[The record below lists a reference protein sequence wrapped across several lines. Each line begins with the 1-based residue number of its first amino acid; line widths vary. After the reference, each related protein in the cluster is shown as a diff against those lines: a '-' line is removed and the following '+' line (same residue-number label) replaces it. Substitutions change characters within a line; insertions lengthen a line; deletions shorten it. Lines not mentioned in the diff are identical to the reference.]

1 MIGVSLSLPYL
12 LISFFLLLSK
22 YYFMYYWK
30 FCLLTTNFW
39 RLIGG
44 EFKISKVNKMQNQT
58 KETHFFVLGYADRG
72 PLLLGTLKSTF
83 IHMSL
88 LILPFPSEHF
98 SSSRNLSPINKNT
111 AHQSSFIHCT
121 LIQDVNLC
129 QNKFFSCS

>member
-39 RLIGG
+39 RLTGG
-44 EFKISKVNKMQNQT
+44 EFKISKVNKCKIKQ
-58 KETHFFVLGYADRG
+58 KKRIFFLLGYADRG

-83 IHMSL
+83 IHTSL